1 MALMNTLKDPFVGA
15 NLNTQLWTQFTGGSA
30 TFTYG
35 NGATVNYPAS
45 STSSTDGD
53 LTSVATY
60 DLTGSNAFMQVFS
73 VPANATSA
81 DAALTMKIDASNF
94 LRFVKE
100 GSTLFAQKQV
110 ATVTATVNS
119 ATYNP
124 VTHKWWQIRESG
136 GTIFWD
142 TSTDGETWTNFTTF
156 VNVLT
161 ITSIT
166 VLIAGTC
173 FQAETNPGTY
183 SWRFFNTND
192 STGPYN
198 HFRVGDGMSR
208 SEVAN

>member
-1 MALMNTLKDPFVGA
+1 MASMSTLRDPFVGA
-15 NLNTQLWTQFTGGSA
+15 NLNTQLWNLFTGGGA
-30 TFTYG
+30 TTSNG
-35 NGATVNYPAS
+35 NGMTVNYPAS

-53 LTSVATY
+53 ITSVTTY
-60 DLTGSNAFMQVFS
+60 DLTGSNAFMQVLS
-73 VPANATSA
+73 VPSNATSA
-81 DAALTMKIDASNF
+81 DAALTMKVDASNF

-110 ATVTATVNS
+110 LTVTATVSS
-119 ATYNP
+119 ATYDP
-124 VTHKWWQIRESG
+124 VLHKWWQIRESG

-173 FQAETNPGTY
+173 FQAESNPGTY
-183 SWRFFNTND
+183 SWKFFNTND
-192 STGPYN
+192 STGPQN

-208 SEVAN
+208 SEWAN